1 MRVRPGARPDHGY
14 GVGVATAA
22 EQIRVGRRLVRVSN
36 PDKPYFS
43 ELGLTKLD
51 VVRYFLAVGEGILRA
66 LRDRPT
72 MLERWPRGVFAGA
85 KIATRADN
93 RGDAFY
99 QKRLPAGAPD
109 WVRTAHLTFP
119 SGRSADELAPSEL
132 AVVAWAVNL
141 GTLRFHPW
149 PVSRRDVE
157 RPDQLR
163 IDLDPLPGVGFDQ
176 VVPVA
181 HEVRAFLDE
190 LGLVGYPKTTGGRGL
205 HIYLTIEPR
214 WGFGD
219 CRRAVLAMGREIQ
232 RRRPDLV
239 TTTWWREQRD
249 RPVFVDY
256 NQMARDHTMAS
267 AYSIRPTPAALVSAP
282 VAWTELDDARPEDFD
297 ITTMPARFTEHGDPH
312 AGLDERAYSLE
323 PLLELADREKLPVPP
338 ERSGSQAP
346 GTGERRGRGRAPG

>member
-1 MRVRPGARPDHGY
+1 M
-14 GVGVATAA
+14 ATAA
-22 EQIRVGRRLVRVSN
+22 EEIQVGERLVRVSS
-36 PDKPYFS
+36 PDKPYFPRR
-43 ELGLTKLD
+43 GLTKLD
-51 VVRYFLAVGEGILRA
+51 VVHYFLAVGDGILRA

-72 MLERWPRGVFAGA
+72 MLERWPRGVFEGA
-85 KIATRADN
+85 KIATRQDN

-119 SGRSADELAPSEL
+119 SGRTADEVAPSEL
-132 AVVAWAVNL
+132 AVVIWAVNL

-149 PVSRRDVE
+149 PVTAADVA

-176 VVPVA
+176 VLPVA
-181 HEVRAFLDE
+181 HEVRAVLDE
-190 LGLVGYPKTTGGRGL
+190 VGLVGYPKTTGGRGL
-205 HIYLTIEPR
+205 HVYLSIEPR
-214 WGFGD
+214 WSFTE
-219 CRRAVLAMGREIQ
+219 CRRAVLALGRRVQ

-239 TTTWWREQRD
+239 TTTWSREQRD

-282 VAWTELDDARPEDFD
+282 VDWAELDDVRPEDFD
-297 ITTMPARFTEHGDPH
+297 VLSMPARFAERGDPH
-312 AGLDERAYSLE
+312 AGLDGRRFSLE
-323 PLLELADREKLPVPP
+323 PLLEWADQEELEAPP
-338 ERSGSQAP
+338 ER
-346 GTGERRGRGRAPG
+346 

>member
-1 MRVRPGARPDHGY
+1 MAV
-14 GVGVATAA
+14 VATAA
-22 EQIRVGRRLVRVSN
+22 QEIRVGERVVRVSS
-36 PDKPYFS
+36 PDKPYFPQR
-43 ELGLTKLD
+43 GLTKLD
-51 VVRYFLAVGEGILRA
+51 VVRYFLAVGDGILRA

-72 MLERWPRGVFAGA
+72 MLERWPRGVFEGA
-85 KIATRADN
+85 RIATRQSS

-119 SGRSADELAPSEL
+119 SGRTADEVAPGEL
-132 AVVAWAVNL
+132 AVVIWAANL

-149 PVSRRDVE
+149 PVTAADTE

-163 IDLDPLPGVGFDQ
+163 IDLDPMPGVDFAQ

-181 HEVRAFLDE
+181 LELRAVLAE

-205 HIYLTIEPR
+205 HVYVSIEPR

-219 CRRAVLAMGREIQ
+219 CRRAVLALGRELA
-232 RRRPDLV
+232 RRLPHLV

-256 NQMARDHTMAS
+256 NQMSRDHTMAS

-282 VAWTELDDARPEDFD
+282 LDWTELDAARPEDFD
-297 ITTMPARFTEHGDPH
+297 VLTLPARFAGRGDPH
-312 AGLDERAYSLE
+312 AGLDGPRFSLE
-323 PLLELADREKLPVPP
+323 PLLELADRAGLAAPP
-338 ERSGSQAP
+338 ER
-346 GTGERRGRGRAPG
+346 

>member
-1 MRVRPGARPDHGY
+1 M
-14 GVGVATAA
+14 ATAA
-22 EQIRVGRRLVRVSN
+22 EEIQVGRRTVRVTS
-36 PDKPYFS
+36 PDKPYFP
-43 ELGLTKLD
+43 ERGLTKLD
-51 VVRYFLAVGEGILRA
+51 VVRYFLAVGDGILRA

-72 MLERWPRGVFAGA
+72 MLERWPRGVFEGA
-85 KIATRADN
+85 TIATRQDN

-99 QKRLPAGAPD
+99 QKRVPAGAPD
-109 WVRTAHLTFP
+109 WVGTAHITFP
-119 SGRSADELAPSEL
+119 SGRTADEVAPGEL
-132 AVVAWAVNL
+132 AVVIWAVNL

-149 PVSRRDVE
+149 PVSKADVE

-181 HEVRAFLDE
+181 QQVRAFLDE

-205 HIYLTIEPR
+205 HVYVPIEPR
-214 WGFGD
+214 WSFGD
-219 CRRAVLAMGREIQ
+219 CRRAVLALGREIQ

-256 NQMARDHTMAS
+256 NQMARDHTMTS

-282 VAWTELDDARPEDFD
+282 LDWAELDDARPEDFD
-297 ITTMPARFTEHGDPH
+297 VTTMPGRFADRGDPH
-312 AGLDERAYSLE
+312 AGLDERSFSLA
-323 PLLELADREKLPVPP
+323 PLLELADREGLESPP
-338 ERSGSQAP
+338 ER
-346 GTGERRGRGRAPG
+346 

>member
-1 MRVRPGARPDHGY
+1 M
-14 GVGVATAA
+14 ATAA
-22 EQIRVGRRLVRVSN
+22 EEIRVGDRLVRVSS
-36 PDKPYFS
+36 PDKPYFP
-43 ELGLTKLD
+43 ERGLTKLD
-51 VVRYFLAVGEGILRA
+51 VVRYFLAVGDGILRA

-72 MLERWPRGVFAGA
+72 MLERWPRGVFEGA
-85 KIATRADN
+85 KIATRQDS

-119 SGRSADELAPSEL
+119 SGRTADEVAPSEL
-132 AVVAWAVNL
+132 AVVIWAVNL

-149 PVSRRDVE
+149 PVTAADVA

-163 IDLDPLPGVGFDQ
+163 IDLDPMPGVGFDQ

-181 HEVRAFLDE
+181 HEVRACLDE
-190 LGLVGYPKTTGGRGL
+190 VGLVGYPKTTGGRGL
-205 HIYLTIEPR
+205 HVYLSIEPR
-214 WGFGD
+214 WSFGE
-219 CRRAVLAMGREIQ
+219 CRRAVLALGRQVQ

-256 NQMARDHTMAS
+256 NQMARDHTMTS

-282 VAWTELDDARPEDFD
+282 LDWAELDDVRPEDFD
-297 ITTMPARFTEHGDPH
+297 VVSMPARFAERGDPH
-312 AGLDERAYSLE
+312 VGLDGRRFSLE
-323 PLLELADREKLPVPP
+323 PLLEWADREGLEAPP
-338 ERSGSQAP
+338 ER
-346 GTGERRGRGRAPG
+346 

>member
-1 MRVRPGARPDHGY
+1 MAG
-14 GVGVATAA
+14 AA
-22 EQIRVGRRLVRVSN
+22 EEIQVGRRTVRVSS
-36 PDKPYFS
+36 PDKPYFPQR
-43 ELGLTKLD
+43 GLTKLD
-51 VVRYFLAVGEGILRA
+51 VVRYFLTVGDGILRA

-72 MLERWPRGVFAGA
+72 MLERWPRGVFEGA
-85 KIATRADN
+85 TIATRQDN

-99 QKRLPAGAPD
+99 QKRVPAGAPD
-109 WVRTAHLTFP
+109 WVGTAHITFP
-119 SGRSADELAPSEL
+119 SGRTADEVAPGEL
-132 AVVAWAVNL
+132 AVVIWAVNL

-149 PVSRRDVE
+149 PVTRDDVE

-181 HEVRAFLDE
+181 HEVRGFLDE
-190 LGLVGYPKTTGGRGL
+190 LGLAGYPKTTGGRGL
-205 HIYLTIEPR
+205 HVYVSIEPR
-214 WGFGD
+214 WSFGD
-219 CRRAVLAMGREIQ
+219 CRRAVLALGREMQ

-282 VAWTELDDARPEDFD
+282 LAWAELDDARPEDFD
-297 ITTMPARFTEHGDPH
+297 VTTMPGRFAERGDPH
-312 AGLDERAYSLE
+312 AGLDERRFSLE
-323 PLLELADREKLPVPP
+323 PLLALADREGLEAPP
-338 ERSGSQAP
+338 ER
-346 GTGERRGRGRAPG
+346 